1 MSGRSRCYNEM
12 VTKTFTHHFAILQKQ
27 LIVANSS
34 TNLLF
39 LDRMTFCGILCY
51 SSQGEMSVPSRALNF
66 LLAFLKCLGDPLQ
79 PGHLLS

>member
-1 MSGRSRCYNEM
+1 MSGWSRCYSEISDLN
-12 VTKTFTHHFAILQKQ
+12 FFHIIFAILQK

-34 TNLLF
+34 TVLLF

-51 SSQGEMSVPSRALNF
+51 SSQGERSVPSRVLNF
-66 LLAFLKCLGDPLQ
+66 LLAFLSCLGDPLP